1 MRLLRPLALAEP
13 CFSNNLSTGKE
24 SVDSQGHNHK
34 DTAFEERKGLFS
46 PLPFFLYHSWAGF
59 FFFFLSQGTYFV
71 DDCVIMKNL

>member
-34 DTAFEERKGLFS
+34 DTASEERKGLFF
-46 PLPFFLYHSWAGF
+46 LPFPFFISLVGWF
-59 FFFFLSQGTYFV
+59 FFFSSQGTYFD